1 MKNLHIQNFLKPFL
15 FLATNLNS
23 CSVKK
28 LKKHQIYLNN
38 AIPDNLF
45 IDSVN
50 SYGLSSYYKTF
61 PSDTKDKGLL
71 IEYIILTEV
80 IIISK
85 GFTIKSLLKD
95 LVG

>member
-50 SYGLSSYYKTF
+50 SYGLSS
-61 PSDTKDKGLL
+61 
-71 IEYIILTEV
+71 
-80 IIISK
+80 
-85 GFTIKSLLKD
+85 
-95 LVG
+95 